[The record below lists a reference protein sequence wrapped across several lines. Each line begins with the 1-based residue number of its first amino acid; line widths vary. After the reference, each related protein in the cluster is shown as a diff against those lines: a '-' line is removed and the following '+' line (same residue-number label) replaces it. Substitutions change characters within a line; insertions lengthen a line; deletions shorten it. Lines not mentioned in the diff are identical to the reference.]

1 MRTSMQIS
9 NGRAVVVLQGRFDFN
24 AHRAFRDTCNLPLA
38 SSAVRELELDFGGVE
53 YLDGSALGMLL
64 LLKEHADEVRK
75 PVVLSNCRG
84 SVKAA
89 LHRANFDRIFSMLTL

>member
-1 MRTSMQIS
+1 MRTSTQII
-9 NGRAVVVLQGRFDFN
+9 NGRAVVVLHGRFDFN
-24 AHRAFRDTCNLPLA
+24 AHRAFRDSCNTSLA
-38 SSAVRELELDFGGVE
+38 SAAVRELELDFGGVE

-84 SVKAA
+84 IVRAA
-89 LHRANFDRIFSMLTL
+89 LAGARFDKIFSMA

>member
-1 MRTSMQIS
+1 MQTSMQII
-9 NGRAVVVLQGRFDFN
+9 NGRAVVALRGRFDFN
-24 AHRAFRDTCNLPLA
+24 AHRAFRNSCNSPLA

-53 YLDGSALGMLL
+53 YLDSSALGMLL

-84 SVKAA
+84 PVKDA
-89 LHRANFDRIFSMLTL
+89 LAGANFDKIFRMD